1 MNIGP
6 THQRFRNAGSLAFLS
21 YGSGRSKIKVYDGA
35 MPAAGAAVT
44 TQVHLLTLTLD
55 ATPGVMVGDALH
67 LAANTVGLILA
78 TGMPTWARLENG
90 DGEWGGDL
98 TASGAGGAGELQL
111 EVSALGTLLMG
122 GGSALVSAVIA

>member
-6 THQRFRNAGSLAFLS
+6 VHQRFRNHGTLAFLA
-21 YGSGRSKIKVYDGA
+21 YGSGRSKLKVYSGT

-44 TQVHLLTLTLD
+44 TQVLLLVIQLD

-67 LAANTVGLILA
+67 LSANTVGLILA
-78 TGMPTWARLENG
+78 TGTPAWARLENG

-98 TASGAGGAGELQL
+98 TASAPAAGGEVQL
-111 EVSALGTLLMG
+111 EVSTLGTLLMG